1 MRIGIVTSSNH
12 NPYGAMIIQRLQE
25 MDRLPVCII
34 SNEMTKAAKLQKRLR
49 KREYSAIIKDA
60 GYMLGRA
67 RPAGSAGGPSQL
79 GQYAA
84 SRGYDSWNA
93 PLLTI
98 ASREGIP
105 MARFSSFNT
114 NEAIKFVEDN
124 GVDILINAG
133 HGIFRKWM
141 IAAPKLGI
149 LNAHMGVLPAY
160 RGMNVIEW
168 SAFYGDPIGVTVH
181 FIDRGIDTGD
191 ILLSRELT
199 LEEGDDFLNL
209 RGRIQVLGIE
219 LLAECIT
226 LLEEDR
232 LLGKVQAPEE
242 GRQYFVMHPRLAAI
256 AHRRLMDRIAR

>member
-1 MRIGIVTSSNH
+1 VRIGIVTSSNH
-12 NPYGAMIIQRLQE
+12 NPYGAVIIQRLKE
-25 MDRLPVCII
+25 MGHLPVCII
-34 SNEMTKAAKLQKRLR
+34 SNETTKGAKLRKRLK
-49 KREYSAIIKDA
+49 KREYSAIIEDA

-67 RPAGSAGGPSQL
+67 RPSGGTEPSQL
-79 GQYAA
+79 EQYAS
-84 SRGYDSWNA
+84 SRGYGSWNV
-93 PLLTI
+93 PLRTI
-98 ASREGIP
+98 ASGEGIP
-105 MARFSSFNT
+105 MACFSSFNT
-114 NEAIKFVEDN
+114 NDAIKFVEDN

-141 IAAPKLGI
+141 IAAPRLGI
-149 LNAHMGVLPAY
+149 LNAHMGILPAY

-209 RGRIQVLGIE
+209 RERLQVLGID

-256 AHRRLMDRIAR
+256 AHRRLTARIVR